1 MEKIQMQQICEKI
14 KQDLK
19 KEVQGLPAL
28 RLASLSIG
36 KDYASLV
43 YVSAQ
48 SKLAKELG
56 IDYCSIE
63 LEDSC
68 SLGDLLGK
76 INELNDDK
84 SINGII
90 VNKPFPQKF
99 KEEVI
104 FSAIDAKKDLEG
116 MNPYNLGGL
125 FYGEPL
131 FISPTVLSV
140 LEILRSLE
148 INVCAK
154 EIVIVGFST
163 LIGKPLALLLGQQFA
178 TVNITH
184 IATFESKKLPFYV
197 QNADVVIS
205 AVGKPHLIKGEW
217 VKKGAVVIDVGIG
230 QIEGKVVGDVEFDE
244 VKKRASFVSPVP
256 GGVGRLTTLF
266 LFKNLIKAAKIA

>member
-1 MEKIQMQQICEKI
+1 MQQICEKI